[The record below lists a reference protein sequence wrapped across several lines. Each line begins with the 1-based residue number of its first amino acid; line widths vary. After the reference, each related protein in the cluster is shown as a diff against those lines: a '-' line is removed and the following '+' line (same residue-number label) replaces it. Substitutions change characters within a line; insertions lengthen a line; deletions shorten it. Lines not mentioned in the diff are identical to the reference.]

1 MAGCDAVIVGGNFS
15 DKRSESNFKQ
25 IDGFSIGT
33 VLIDRALFVFLAH
46 DRFELWFWKSRVDS
60 NLGNGHHI
68 CNILIGDQMLH
79 MKTKNLIL
87 LS

>member
-33 VLIDRALFVFLAH
+33 ILIDRALFVFLAH
-46 DRFELWFWKSRVDS
+46 DRFEL
-60 NLGNGHHI
+60 
-68 CNILIGDQMLH
+68 
-79 MKTKNLIL
+79 
-87 LS
+87 